1 MSIIETEGDEHGRV
15 FQMFIYQ
22 FESIYYFVAFL
33 CQNSYLFVFA
43 RDSDVMCN
51 YGWSIVN

>member
-1 MSIIETEGDEHGRV
+1 MSIIETEGGEHGRV
-15 FQMFIYQ
+15 FQIFIYQ
-22 FESIYYFVAFL
+22 FESTLLLFFL

>member
-1 MSIIETEGDEHGRV
+1 MSIIETVGGEHGRV
-15 FQMFIYQ
+15 YQMFIYQ
-22 FESIYYFVAFL
+22 FESTYYFVVFL

-43 RDSDVMCN
+43 RDSYVICN

>member
-1 MSIIETEGDEHGRV
+1 MSIIETVGGEHGRV
-15 FQMFIYQ
+15 YQMFIYQ
-22 FESIYYFVAFL
+22 FESTYYFVVFL